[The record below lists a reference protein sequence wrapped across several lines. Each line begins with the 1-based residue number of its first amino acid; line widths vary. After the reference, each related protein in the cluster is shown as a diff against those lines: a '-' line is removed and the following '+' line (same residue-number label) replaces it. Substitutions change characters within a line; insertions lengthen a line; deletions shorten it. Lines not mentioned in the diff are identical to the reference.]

1 MHDFG
6 VLSYC
11 VVLWCSDNEKFIGM
25 AVISGV
31 VIFFL
36 TRYAAARFHL
46 LPDQYDMQHRPR
58 PVIHNL
64 MCNRSVGTVLFT
76 ALGIS
81 CAAIGLHGAFRQ
93 PDDLFTDEAEVSY
106 FYITCTRTAQVWR
119 CMRTTCHLFLLVQSA
134 HTCVELC
141 MLTKP
146 KLMAKTQTC
155 LLHAWS
161 CMSHPN
167 TSRCVL

>member
-1 MHDFG
+1 MHYFE
-6 VLSYC
+6 VLSYY

-36 TRYAAARFHL
+36 TRYAAARLHL
-46 LPDQYDMQHRPR
+46 LPDQYDVQHRPR
-58 PVIHNL
+58 PVIQNL
-64 MCNRSVGTVLFT
+64 MCNCSVGTVLFT

-106 FYITCTRTAQVWR
+106 FYITHVHALRR
-119 CMRTTCHLFLLVQSA
+119 CGNACGPHVI
-134 HTCVELC
+134 
-141 MLTKP
+141 
-146 KLMAKTQTC
+146 
-155 LLHAWS
+155 
-161 CMSHPN
+161 
-167 TSRCVL
+167 